1 MNGTNVHS
9 QVDVDKVNAC
19 IAKLKKQRAQGRS
32 PDLFITPELVSKQTD
47 VHWAIVTAIMY
58 SGQADSATTSAIVQQ
73 QAARVSRA
81 VYREPRKRT
90 KGTRTVR
97 VQGGT
102 VEVIREIMVDK
113 CVPEEFI
120 ERTVQRFTELSS
132 DPRVQGSKG
141 VRNYQWRGQV
151 TSLDA
156 SSSGSAKLKTYR
168 LPNWAGRM
176 LMEALVDVRPVPEI
190 DVRTLDKHTRKL
202 GTNLFTVYTV
212 PQLMFLNFAVQFAT
226 WHAEPR
232 LTALEYRAT
241 GREYG
246 RQLYRGNRLGDG
258 KQASRM
264 FSDSERLDIINRT
277 CLVCFCPE
285 IARAVP
291 VTDEGCGYIQCRNV
305 QISRDADARHTF
317 TEYRRHS
324 VKEVER
330 ACIKVTYRDVDSG
343 QEYVVYTKS
352 LKRAEELYN
361 CTNGFYGVSKH
372 PVLFT
377 CPAPV
382 AGPFGS
388 LEDIARLPWSD
399 EQDEPPYSPL
409 HVIEL
414 DADSVA
420 PIRGYVFSRMLKYF
434 GLNIYRF
441 LFRRTDYLNT
451 VIAEHRITRQARS
464 NHKSPELYTFLR
476 RMGYD
481 ENGVPT
487 PRGPEYLPLLD
498 GCIPVSWMDLCTVEL
513 TLSKYL
519 PFCSDNRER
528 RVEAYRRLWEER
540 VYLNTG
546 VKKRCS
552 MTRTQYVNFR
562 TLVFKRVREILER
575 DTTLPAC
582 PPEPEVYGLP
592 PRKEWKPVYGPTKM
606 DIRSAQSAITTVLGK
621 CPEMIVMDKVNGL
634 DVWTVPCKTTETRQL
649 YTESRV
655 PDGWMS
661 IGDKEKQMWK
671 IVQEPAG
678 QVFIDRD
685 GVLMHTD
692 EVKDGMGI

>member
-1 MNGTNVHS
+1 MSGTNVHS
-9 QVDVDKVNAC
+9 PVDVNKVNAC
-19 IAKLKKQRAQGRS
+19 IARLKEQRAQGRS

-47 VHWAIVTAIMY
+47 VHWAIVAAIMH
-58 SGQADSATTSAIVQQ
+58 SEQSNAATKGALVQQ
-73 QAARVSRA
+73 LAARKTRA

-97 VQGGT
+97 VVGGP
-102 VEVIREIMVDK
+102 VQVIREIMVDK

-120 ERTVQRFTELSS
+120 ERTIQRFTELSS

-151 TSLDA
+151 TSLTTG
-156 SSSGSAKLKTYR
+156 SSSKLKTYR

-190 DVRTLDKHTRKL
+190 DIRALDKHTRKL
-202 GTNLFTVYTV
+202 GTNVFTVYTV

-264 FSDSERLDIINRT
+264 FSDGERLDIINRT

-285 IARAVP
+285 IARTVP

-305 QISRDADARHTF
+305 QISRNDSAKHTF

-330 ACIKVTYRDVDSG
+330 TCTEITYRDMDSG

-352 LKRAEELYN
+352 LKRAKELYEY
-361 CTNGFYGVSKH
+361 TGGFYGVSKH

-388 LEDIARLPWSD
+388 LEDIAKLPWSS

-481 ENGVPT
+481 ENGVPAD
-487 PRGPEYLPLLD
+487 RGPEYLPLLD
-498 GCIPVSWMDLCTVEL
+498 NCIPVAWMDVCTVEL
-513 TLSKYL
+513 TLAKFL
-519 PFCSDNRER
+519 PYCEDNRDR

-540 VYLNTG
+540 VYLRTG
-546 VKKRCS
+546 EKRRCK
-552 MTRTQYVNFR
+552 MTRHQYVKFR
-562 TLVFKRVREILER
+562 TLVFERVRQILER
-575 DTTLPAC
+575 DTALLTC
-582 PPEPEVYGLP
+582 PPEPEVYGVP
-592 PRKEWKPVYGPTKM
+592 ARKEWKPVYGPTKM
-606 DIRSAQSAITTVLGK
+606 DIRSAEDTITLVVGK
-621 CPEMIVMDKVNGL
+621 CPAMIAMEVVNDL
-634 DVWTVPCKTTETRQL
+634 NVWTVPTKELKPVQL
-649 YTESRV
+649 YTEKRV
-655 PDGWMS
+655 PTGWVNIDG
-661 IGDKEKQMWK
+661 KQRQVWS
-671 IVQEPAG
+671 IVQEPSG
-678 QVFIDRD
+678 QMFTEVD
-685 GVLMHTD
+685 GVIMHTD